1 MSLDFMNGVLD
12 ARITASGGANATRV
26 NAAGIIVPAT
36 TPRFDYDPITLLPLG
51 VYVEGAGT
59 NIQIQS
65 NGWGAAPWTP
75 TDTVITAN
83 SVASPDGTVNAAQA
97 VEGSAGTALLTNAQ
111 LTITSGMIYSVSRY
125 FKYSN
130 CQWVV
135 VSVTNPSLANGGQVW
150 FDIQNGAIGAQ
161 QALGSG
167 NTLLGR
173 VYPAGNGW
181 YRCVVTLILGTIT
194 GMLVRS
200 WSAVNDFSLVR
211 QSGATYYM
219 YGAQVE
225 QSAVPTSYIPTV
237 AANVSRGVDSLIMT
251 GTNFSSWY
259 NPVQG
264 TMMIEHD
271 LNGFGVVTNP
281 LFSIDDNTANNK
293 IALSRTNPGY
303 GTLAVTAASV
313 AQASYNGV
321 NIAGYTVVSKLAA
334 AWALNDFSMVL
345 NGGAPAV
352 DTSGTIPAV
361 TQMRLGGVTPIST
374 VMNGRIRRISYWNTR
389 LTDAQMQMAST

>member
-1 MSLDFMNGVLD
+1 
-12 ARITASGGANATRV
+12 
-26 NAAGIIVPAT
+26 
-36 TPRFDYDPITLLPLG
+36 
-51 VYVEGAGT
+51 
-59 NIQIQS
+59 
-65 NGWGAAPWTP
+65 
-75 TDTVITAN
+75 
-83 SVASPDGTVNAAQA
+83 
-97 VEGSAGTALLTNAQ
+97 
-111 LTITSGMIYSVSRY
+111 
-125 FKYSN
+125 
-130 CQWVV
+130 VV

-264 TMMIEHD
+264 TMMVEHD